1 MNRCATIL
9 FLLLAVVLAACETR
23 RIEYRK
29 RPAWVRSMSKD
40 APSSTITEDG
50 TEIRWIDDRSG
61 ELQGFEQRIGGE
73 QVRIRTDHEDG
84 SVELRNVV
92 PMHLVVNLLE
102 CMRRGEYR
110 VIYDQLIAVEKRTW
124 YDERGESGFEEFQA
138 WFERNRKDIGSMLN
152 RMQAGKVY
160 GEVAVT
166 TGERRGT
173 VALRPSVAY
182 DFRLKAIDVVRE
194 DGDWKL
200 LDIR

>member
-1 MNRCATIL
+1 MGRRSAI
-9 FLLLAVVLAACETR
+9 LLLLLPVVVAGCETR

-40 APSSTITEDG
+40 APASTITEDG

-61 ELQGFEQRIGGE
+61 ELQGFEQQIGGE
-73 QVRIRTDHEDG
+73 QVLIRVDNEDG
-84 SVELRNVV
+84 TVELRNVV

-110 VIYDQLIAVEKRTW
+110 VMYEQLISSEQHAW
-124 YDERGESGFEEFQA
+124 YESRGESGFDEFHS
-138 WFERNRKDIGSMLN
+138 WFQRNRKDIGSMLN

-160 GEVAVT
+160 GEVTIT
-166 TGERRGT
+166 TGERSGII
-173 VALRPSVAY
+173 ALRPSVAY

-200 LDIR
+200 ADIR

>member
-1 MNRCATIL
+1 MDPRL
-9 FLLLAVVLAACETR
+9 GMLLMLIPVAIAACETR

-29 RPAWVRSMSKD
+29 RPAWVRSMSND
-40 APSSTITEDG
+40 APASTITEDG

-84 SVELRNVV
+84 TVELRNVV

-110 VIYDQLIAVEKRTW
+110 VIYDQLISRDQRAW
-124 YDERGESGFEEFQA
+124 YDQRGESGFDEFHG
-138 WFERNRKDIGSMLN
+138 WFERHRKDIGSMLN

-166 TGERRGT
+166 TGERSGT

-200 LDIR
+200 TDIR